1 MSQST
6 NGVRIATK
14 LLFGL
19 SLVMFMYSKKQPH
32 HLCLIVYY
40 LPKNFEPKLQPH
52 GNSKADKPFYPTLPS
67 TISESCS
74 SGNKQIL
81 SEVSSSVGGIFS
93 ARDPCSLPR
102 SEQQVADVK
111 RRQKI
116 PNSSSSDELAVIM
129 QKAYLEDHGNQFIRE
144 MKILREPAIVVA
156 KE

>member
-1 MSQST
+1 METARPT
-6 NGVRIATK
+6 N
-14 LLFGL
+14 LFIPHCPVL
-19 SLVMFMYSKKQPH
+19 SKQ
-32 HLCLIVYY
+32 Y
-40 LPKNFEPKLQPH
+40 LKVVPVETRK
-52 GNSKADKPFYPTLPS
+52 
-67 TISESCS
+67 
-74 SGNKQIL
+74 IL

-144 MKILREPAIVVA
+144 MKILRESTPSQSHSKCLSVDVSHFSEEVLIPYLYSMQYGRKPVNCSVTAHQFA
-156 KE
+156 